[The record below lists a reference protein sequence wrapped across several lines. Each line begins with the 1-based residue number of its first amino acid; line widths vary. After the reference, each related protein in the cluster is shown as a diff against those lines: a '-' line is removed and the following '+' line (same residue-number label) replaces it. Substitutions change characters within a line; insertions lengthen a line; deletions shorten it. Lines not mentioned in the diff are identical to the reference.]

1 MAESIDKMMDVAD
14 VYAAALHALALP
26 KQAVEAIREELER
39 LVALTE
45 QDRTFAEFLRS
56 SAIDA
61 DKRAASLD
69 RMFRGKLSDTLLDT
83 LQVMNRHGRLETLPA
98 LLRCFSHR
106 AETAAGMV
114 EVRVTSAVELDSAHQ
129 ARLEQL
135 AARLSG
141 RKPIMAFVVD
151 ASVIGG
157 LVMQVGD
164 FRFDYSLRRQL
175 QLARTR
181 LRERGDRGLRRTA

>member
-1 MAESIDKMMDVAD
+1 MVPGR
-14 VYAAALHALALP
+14 AAATTPARD
-26 KQAVEAIREELER
+26 Q
-39 LVALTE
+39 TS
-45 QDRTFAEFLRS
+45 FASPVRR
-56 SAIDA
+56 I
-61 DKRAASLD
+61 
-69 RMFRGKLSDTLLDT
+69 
-83 LQVMNRHGRLETLPA
+83 
-98 LLRCFSHR
+98 
-106 AETAAGMV
+106 
-114 EVRVTSAVELDSAHQ
+114 EVRVTSAVELNNEHKV
-129 ARLEQL
+129 RLEQL

-141 RKPIMAFVVD
+141 RKPIMQFVVD